1 MKVIQFRAWDKLAKA
16 MSPEFS
22 LFGEF
27 TLLGAVHEW
36 QWEVLQK
43 SPKDASKYDSLGRL
57 NDLEIMQ
64 FTGLKD
70 KNGKEIYEGD
80 IMSSSGVKLV
90 VTFEDGKFCFDN
102 TGGSYGR
109 DFIGQDRVGRL
120 EVIGNVYETHEL
132 LKQ

>member
-1 MKVIQFRAWDKLAKA
+1 MSREIKFRGYSLESNSWKFGNLMEKHHPRYADPTHWCYFIQDKAL
-16 MSPEFS
+16 S
-22 LFGEF
+22 LD
-27 TLLGAVHEW
+27 LV
-36 QWEVLQK
+36 
-43 SPKDASKYDSLGRL
+43 DSGSVG
-57 NDLEIMQ
+57 Q

-120 EVIGNVYETHEL
+120 EVIGNIYETPSL
-132 LKQ
+132 LK